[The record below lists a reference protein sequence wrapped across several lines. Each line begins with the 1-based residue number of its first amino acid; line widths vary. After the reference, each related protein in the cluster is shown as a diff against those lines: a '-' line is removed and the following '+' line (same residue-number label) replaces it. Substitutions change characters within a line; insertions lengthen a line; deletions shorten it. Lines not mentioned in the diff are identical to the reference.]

1 MTANLA
7 SPAAAGPQPPLLEAA
22 LAAALETRLLA
33 RYRWAGQFAKGR
45 RVVDVGC
52 GFGRGAAILA
62 GQSPSELVGVEQN
75 EAVVEAA
82 RSEVPAGVQVLRAE
96 LDQLPFSA
104 ASFDLGLSF
113 GARQPGRTDPVTEL
127 LRVVE
132 PQGLLLVSAEA
143 DETQVLRAL
152 LSERRGQV
160 AVAEEH
166 DLAGAEVAAVQPR
179 GRTGE
184 EPVTVASRRGDDWVP
199 GSTQTRVILMASDAP
214 LPAIEPVA
222 VADDLRSTEQWLQ
235 YDDEQ
240 RRLIRELEIRIRE
253 LEGLLAERNR
263 IRGELR
269 LTEQV
274 LAV

>member
-1 MTANLA
+1 
-7 SPAAAGPQPPLLEAA
+7 
-22 LAAALETRLLA
+22 
-33 RYRWAGQFAKGR
+33 
-45 RVVDVGC
+45 
-52 GFGRGAAILA
+52 
-62 GQSPSELVGVEQN
+62 
-75 EAVVEAA
+75 
-82 RSEVPAGVQVLRAE
+82 VLRAE

-274 LAV
+274 LAVRIAGYEEAVQTASLVTDERYRNTISWKLSSPLRLSKPIVKRLVRRVMRSLV